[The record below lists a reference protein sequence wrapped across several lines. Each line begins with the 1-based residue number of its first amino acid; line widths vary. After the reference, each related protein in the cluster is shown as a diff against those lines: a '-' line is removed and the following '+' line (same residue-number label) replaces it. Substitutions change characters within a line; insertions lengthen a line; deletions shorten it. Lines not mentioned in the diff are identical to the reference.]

1 MRKAITIILLA
12 LLAISTMV
20 VAAQADYM
28 PNEVIAR
35 FRPNIGF
42 RTQAFVRDSLGLRQ
56 LRMVFN
62 SDFVVLGVP
71 DGVTPQATIARLQ
84 SNPFILYAERN
95 PVAHLTAVPN
105 DSFFKS
111 QWSLQTPG
119 AGVFGINVPDAWS
132 ISTGTGVTVA
142 VVDTGCAY
150 ENYGPYYA
158 NPDLDPLRIRPGWNF
173 VQTGFHPDD
182 DSQFGHGTF
191 MCSLI
196 GATTNNGFSAAG
208 IAPGCTLMPIKSF
221 DSTGAGTADRIASGI
236 SYAARFGAKVIL
248 IGGATVEPSQCLQ
261 DMINQAAAHGVLIV
275 AGSGNDSAD
284 LTASPGVQKTYD
296 NVMYVGATARAGS
309 LAPYSNHGAFLSVVA
324 PGGAND
330 TEGPLASTY
339 SPYDAAVS
347 PFGFRLDGSSVQP
360 MHGTSVAAA
369 HVAGVAALVMGAVPG
384 ISAAA
389 ARAQI
394 EKTARPLG
402 DPGLYGAGLVDAT
415 AAVDVHTTGT
425 GGGGAGGTGGGAG
438 GGDGVPPVETIDA
451 AITGLTVPAGPVVM
465 GTSAQISVG
474 VRNNGSSTKTITVTL
489 QDQATGLTV
498 GSQDMGLTS
507 GQAAAVNFDWTALAP
522 AATHT
527 LRATATVTGDVD
539 LSNNSRTADVV
550 VSPAQLQVRIVPSK
564 STYRG
569 GEWIF
574 VNFNVTDG
582 GLPAPGT
589 RIDYKIYGATGYVVN
604 QGTLTTESSGQLEI
618 VMSRYYAFGGIGTY
632 LIQATATRN
641 GETITAQQTFQ
652 VISARGIY

>member
-1 MRKAITIILLA
+1 MRKAITIISLA

-20 VAAQADYM
+20 VAAQAAYM

-119 AGVFGINVPDAWS
+119 AGVFGINVSGAWS

-158 NPDLDPLRIRPGWNF
+158 NPDLDPLRMRPGWNF

-248 IGGATVEPSQCLQ
+248 IGGATVEPSSSLRERT
-261 DMINQAAAHGVLIV
+261 NR
-275 AGSGNDSAD
+275 
-284 LTASPGVQKTYD
+284 
-296 NVMYVGATARAGS
+296 RA
-309 LAPYSNHGAFLSVVA
+309 P
-324 PGGAND
+324 
-330 TEGPLASTY
+330 
-339 SPYDAAVS
+339 
-347 PFGFRLDGSSVQP
+347 
-360 MHGTSVAAA
+360 
-369 HVAGVAALVMGAVPG
+369 MGALSWVGP
-384 ISAAA
+384 AM
-389 ARAQI
+389 
-394 EKTARPLG
+394 TA
-402 DPGLYGAGLVDAT
+402 
-415 AAVDVHTTGT
+415 GT
-425 GGGGAGGTGGGAG
+425 
-438 GGDGVPPVETIDA
+438 
-451 AITGLTVPAGPVVM
+451 
-465 GTSAQISVG
+465 
-474 VRNNGSSTKTITVTL
+474 
-489 QDQATGLTV
+489 
-498 GSQDMGLTS
+498 
-507 GQAAAVNFDWTALAP
+507 
-522 AATHT
+522 
-527 LRATATVTGDVD
+527 
-539 LSNNSRTADVV
+539 
-550 VSPAQLQVRIVPSK
+550 
-564 STYRG
+564 
-569 GEWIF
+569 
-574 VNFNVTDG
+574 
-582 GLPAPGT
+582 
-589 RIDYKIYGATGYVVN
+589 
-604 QGTLTTESSGQLEI
+604 
-618 VMSRYYAFGGIGTY
+618 
-632 LIQATATRN
+632 
-641 GETITAQQTFQ
+641 
-652 VISARGIY
+652 